1 MLVEDEERMVADR
14 LEVAVVGRLLLR
26 AVDRALGA
34 VEALQAVWPQ
44 LRALGA
50 SLVALSPQVAQYGRV
65 VRRRAKLEFDLLTD
79 LHLRVAEAFGLAFTL
94 PTALKELYAAFGNAL
109 DKFHDEPAFRL
120 PMPARYVLD
129 QRGRIRAA
137 DVNPDYTVRPEPEDT
152 VAIVRQLQ
160 AAGSKATGA

>member
-1 MLVEDEERMVADR
+1 MVADR

-26 AVDRALGA
+26 ALGRALGA

-65 VRRRAKLEFDLLTD
+65 VRRRAKLEFDVLTD

-94 PTALKELYAAFGNAL
+94 PPDLKELYAAFGNAL
-109 DKFHDEPAFRL
+109 DKFHDDPSFPL
-120 PMPARYVLD
+120 PMPARCLLA
-129 QRGRIRAA
+129 QRALIRSA
-137 DVNPDYTVRPEPEDT
+137 
-152 VAIVRQLQ
+152 
-160 AAGSKATGA
+160 